1 MNRPVDIRRPLRATV
16 GFSVR
21 GSISRV
27 ASRVA
32 PALILGFGLLPLTA
46 CVSTES
52 DPSKIPDP
60 VKPSAPGAVA
70 ESNAAADEAVM
81 SAQDSSGQ
89 DSSGQAAS
97 GHSGRA
103 SEPGAEAANPVRTP
117 DQVTRVGGDLV
128 AKIEIRDG
136 EFRYGPS
143 RIESPLPAG
152 YPEPTPPG
160 AIDLK
165 RYPTVRRAEY
175 VSSGSPG
182 MGMNMGF
189 FPLFNHIKRNDIA
202 MTSPVEMD
210 YRDLF
215 DPATGKQEPKDSMS
229 WTMSFLYRTAELAPV
244 GKDAKDGKVIVTDR
258 PELEVLSIGMNG
270 PYGTGVVEKGLTLL
284 HAWLKDHPEYE
295 VSGEPRAFH
304 YNGPYI
310 ANRNK
315 WSEVQ
320 LPVRKAGAQAT
331 GQPAGATANPGS
343 TQVAAP
349 TSSKQ

>member
-1 MNRPVDIRRPLRATV
+1 MIRRLL
-16 GFSVR
+16 
-21 GSISRV
+21 
-27 ASRVA
+27 
-32 PALILGFGLLPLTA
+32 ALVLLPLTA
-46 CVSTES
+46 CASYES

-60 VKPSAPGAVA
+60 VKPAESAPGAVA
-70 ESNAAADEAVM
+70 AAPEPIMTATY
-81 SAQDSSGQ
+81 
-89 DSSGQAAS
+89 S

-103 SEPGAEAANPVRTP
+103 SEEGAESTNAVRTP
-117 DQVTRVGGDLV
+117 ELVTRVGGDMESQITI
-128 AKIEIRDG
+128 KGG
-136 EFRYGPS
+136 EYRFGPS

-182 MGMNMGF
+182 FGMNMGF

-210 YRDLF
+210 YRDMF
-215 DPATGKQEPKDSMS
+215 DPATGKREEKGSMS
-229 WTMSFLYRTAELAPV
+229 WTMSFLYRTAELAPA
-244 GKDAKDGKVIVTDR
+244 GKDKRDGNVMVTDR
-258 PELEVLSIGMNG
+258 PEMLVLSIGMNG

-284 HAWLKDHPEYE
+284 HTWLKDHPEYE
-295 VSGEPRAFH
+295 LAGEPRAFH

-310 ANRNK
+310 SNRNK

-320 LPVRKAGAQAT
+320 LPVRLAG
-331 GQPAGATANPGS
+331 PKKS
-343 TQVAAP
+343 
-349 TSSKQ
+349 

>member
-1 MNRPVDIRRPLRATV
+1 MIRRLL
-16 GFSVR
+16 
-21 GSISRV
+21 
-27 ASRVA
+27 
-32 PALILGFGLLPLTA
+32 ALIVLPLTA
-46 CVSTES
+46 CASYES

-60 VKPSAPGAVA
+60 VKPAESAPGAVA
-70 ESNAAADEAVM
+70 SSTDPEPIMTADYT
-81 SAQDSSGQ
+81 
-89 DSSGQAAS
+89 

-103 SEPGAEAANPVRTP
+103 SEDGAEATNAVRTP
-117 DQVTRVGGDLV
+117 TLITRVGGDMT
-128 AKIEIRDG
+128 AQIEIKNG
-136 EFRYGPS
+136 EYRYGPS

-160 AIDLK
+160 SIDLK

-175 VSSGSPG
+175 VSSAAPG

-210 YRDLF
+210 YRDTF
-215 DPATGKQEPKDSMS
+215 DPETGKQSPKESMS
-229 WTMSFLYRTAELAPV
+229 WTMSFLYRTAELAPA
-244 GKDAKDGKVIVTDR
+244 GKDKKDKNVLVTDR
-258 PELEVLSIGMNG
+258 PEMTVLSIGMNG

-284 HAWLKDHPEYE
+284 HGWLKDHPEYE
-295 VSGEPRAFH
+295 VAGEPRAFH

-320 LPVRKAGAQAT
+320 LPVRKK
-331 GQPAGATANPGS
+331 S
-343 TQVAAP
+343 
-349 TSSKQ
+349 

>member
-1 MNRPVDIRRPLRATV
+1 MNRPVDIRRPLRATA
-16 GFSVR
+16 GHSVR
-21 GSISRV
+21 GLISRV
-27 ASRVA
+27 VSRAA

-70 ESNAAADEAVM
+70 ESNAATDEAVM
-81 SAQDSSGQ
+81 SVQ

-103 SEPGAEAANPVRTP
+103 SEPGAEAANPMRTP
-117 DQVTRVGGDLV
+117 GQVTRVGGDLV

-244 GKDAKDGKVIVTDR
+244 GKDRKDGNVIVTDR

-295 VSGEPRAFH
+295 VCGEPRAFH

-343 TQVAAP
+343 TQAAAP
-349 TSSKQ
+349 NASKQ

>member
-1 MNRPVDIRRPLRATV
+1 MIRRLL
-16 GFSVR
+16 
-21 GSISRV
+21 
-27 ASRVA
+27 
-32 PALILGFGLLPLTA
+32 ALIVLPLTA
-46 CVSTES
+46 CASYES

-60 VKPSAPGAVA
+60 VKPVESAPGAVA
-70 ESNAAADEAVM
+70 ASTDPEPIMTADYT
-81 SAQDSSGQ
+81 
-89 DSSGQAAS
+89 

-103 SEPGAEAANPVRTP
+103 SEDGAEATNAVRTP
-117 DQVTRVGGDLV
+117 TLITRVGGDMK
-128 AKIEIRDG
+128 AQIEIKNG
-136 EFRYGPS
+136 EYRYGPS

-160 AIDLK
+160 SIDLK

-175 VSSGSPG
+175 VSSASPG

-210 YRDLF
+210 YRDTF
-215 DPATGKQEPKDSMS
+215 DPETGKQSPKESMS
-229 WTMSFLYRTAELAPV
+229 WTMSFLYRTAELAPA
-244 GKDAKDGKVIVTDR
+244 GKDKKDKNVLVTDR
-258 PELEVLSIGMNG
+258 PEMTVLSIGMNG

-284 HAWLKDHPEYE
+284 HAWLKDHPEYQ
-295 VSGEPRAFH
+295 VAGEPRAFH

-320 LPVRKAGAQAT
+320 LPVRKK
-331 GQPAGATANPGS
+331 S
-343 TQVAAP
+343 
-349 TSSKQ
+349 